1 MDVWDGVLLSVGAFV
16 AVTALVRLMR
26 RQRDEYLGELAA
38 EAREEQH
45 RKRQAEL
52 FEKQEKRKRKA
63 A

>member
-1 MDVWDGVLLSVGAFV
+1 MDVWDGILLSLGAFV

-26 RQRDEYLGELAA
+26 RKRDEYLGELAA

-45 RKRQAEL
+45 RKRHTEML
-52 FEKQEKRKRKA
+52 EKQEKKKRKA